1 MIQKSESGLQMGE
14 TGESGPKR
22 KKYKLIDECLFGF
35 GKTA

>member
-1 MIQKSESGLQMGE
+1 MIQKSESVLQMDE

-22 KKYKLIDECLFGF
+22 KKHRLIDKCLFGF